1 MDRTD
6 VDVLV
11 VGSGPAGSTTA
22 RYAAMGGASVMFIER
37 RPEVGVPV
45 RCGEFMPSLEE
56 IVGMF
61 PNFRDDDGLF
71 DIPQELRCTLI
82 PFIRIKRTCLQNDFA
97 QCGTCIGRSGEWDT

>member
-37 RPEVGVPV
+37 DVHREASGSGRPSQM
-45 RCGEFMPSLEE
+45 R
-56 IVGMF
+56 
-61 PNFRDDDGLF
+61 
-71 DIPQELRCTLI
+71 
-82 PFIRIKRTCLQNDFA
+82 
-97 QCGTCIGRSGEWDT
+97 